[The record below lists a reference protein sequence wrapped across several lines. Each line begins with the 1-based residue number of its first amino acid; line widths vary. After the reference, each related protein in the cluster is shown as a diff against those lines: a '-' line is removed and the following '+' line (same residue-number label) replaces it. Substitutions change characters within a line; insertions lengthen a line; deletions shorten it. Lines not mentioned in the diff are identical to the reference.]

1 MRKTKAIFKT
11 FIISICL
18 LMIMGVSVTAKPS
31 SEFTANNHPK
41 LGTFQGIVDGKKGE
55 GSFFYRFDFHDD
67 GMVTVIKQYGGHDE
81 KEDKTWKKDGD
92 SLQIISGPNPRI
104 TDFDKGENSLFKFT
118 DSKTLAYK
126 DGFYETDFKEHKS
139 TLAFAHWILILAGL
153 MALNEIFRRF
163 KEPTI
168 IFYFILPFALIP
180 LWASQGVSYWFKWVK
195 VYSVVTACIWFTF
208 MRYTKLSK
216 KVFPRLIAAM
226 FIALNITE
234 AVTQDFSL
242 GFTPNILNGIAGIL
256 SIITLFYGWKGIHID
271 NSKEHDMVWPKM
283 TVLWILAYDVW
294 NFAFVYLNFPG
305 SASAQF
311 MVILSCTIP
320 SIFIKRGTWLQARAF
335 TLAAW
340 FMYYFTVPRFT
351 ESMQL
356 HVPRNASLS
365 MAVAII
371 SIALNILCV
380 MEFFR
385 NVRQDKNKSSIVK
398 NANSLH

>member
-1 MRKTKAIFKT
+1 MTLKT
-11 FIISICL
+11 FALTICL
-18 LMIMGVSVTAKPS
+18 LMIMSACVSAKPS
-31 SEFTANNHPK
+31 SDFTANNHPS

-55 GSFFYRFDFHDD
+55 GSFFYRFNFHDD
-67 GMVTVIKQYGGHDE
+67 GTVTVIKQYGGHDE
-81 KEDKTWKKDGD
+81 KEDKTWKKTGD
-92 SLQIISGPNPRI
+92 NLQIISGPNAKI
-104 TDFDKGENSLFKFT
+104 TDFDKGDKVLFTFT
-118 DSKTLAYK
+118 DSKTIEYK

-139 TLAFAHWILILAGL
+139 GPAFFHWILILAGL
-153 MALNEIFRRF
+153 ITLNEIFRRF
-163 KEPTI
+163 KWPTT

-195 VYSVVTACIWFTF
+195 VYSVVTACIWFTC

-226 FIALNITE
+226 FIALNIIE

-242 GFTPNILNGIAGIL
+242 GYAPNILNGIAGIL

-271 NSKEHDMVWPKM
+271 DSKEHDMVWPKM
-283 TVLWILAYDVW
+283 TVLWIIAYDVW
-294 NFAFVYLNFPG
+294 NFVFVYLNFPG

-320 SIFIKRGTWLQARAF
+320 SLFIKKGTWLQARAF

-340 FMYYFTVPRFT
+340 FMYYFTSPRFT

-365 MAVAII
+365 MTVALI
-371 SIALNILCV
+371 SIALNVLCAV
-380 MEFFR
+380 AFFK
-385 NVRQDKNKSSIVK
+385 NVSNDKKAAKENLLSPTF
-398 NANSLH
+398 

>member
-1 MRKTKAIFKT
+1 MKKIQTVFKT
-11 FIISICL
+11 FVLSFCL
-18 LMIMGVSVTAKPS
+18 LMIMGASASANPG
-31 SEFTANNHPK
+31 SEFTADNHPK
-41 LGTFQGIVDGKKGE
+41 LGTFQGIVDGKQGE
-55 GSFFYRFDFHDD
+55 GSLFYRFSFHED
-67 GMVTVIKQYGGHDE
+67 GTVTVIKQYGGHDE
-81 KEDKTWKKDGD
+81 KEDKTWKKNGD
-92 SLQIISGPNPRI
+92 NLQITSGPNAKIR
-104 TDFDKGENSLFKFT
+104 DFDKGEKVLLKFT
-118 DSKTLAYK
+118 DSKTIAYE

-139 TLAFAHWILILAGL
+139 GIAFIHWILILVGL
-153 MALNEIFRRF
+153 MALNELFRKF
-163 KEPTI
+163 KWPTV

-180 LWASQGVSYWFKWVK
+180 LWASHGVSYWFKWAK
-195 VYSVVTACIWFTF
+195 VYSVVTACIWFTC

-242 GFTPNILNGIAGIL
+242 GYAPNILNGIAGIL

-271 NSKEHDMVWPKM
+271 DSKEHDMVWPKM

-294 NFAFVYLNFPG
+294 NFVFVYLNFPG

-311 MVILSCTIP
+311 MVIVSCTIP
-320 SIFIKRGTWLQARAF
+320 SLFIKKGTWLQARAF

-340 FMYYFTVPRFT
+340 FMYYFTAPRFT

-365 MAVAII
+365 MTVALI
-371 SIALNILCV
+371 SIALNILCAV
-380 MEFFR
+380 AFFKNIR
-385 NVRQDKNKSSIVK
+385 NDRKATNEK
-398 NANSLH
+398 LFGFTE

>member
-1 MRKTKAIFKT
+1 MKKIKMAVKT
-11 FIISICL
+11 FVISIFL
-18 LMIMGVSVTAKPS
+18 FMVMVTSASAKPS
-31 SEFTANNHPK
+31 NEFTANNHPN
-41 LGTFQGIVDGKKGE
+41 LGTWQGIVDGKQGE
-55 GSFFYRFDFHDD
+55 GSFFYRFNFRED
-67 GMVTVIKQYGGHDE
+67 GTVTVIKQNGGHDE
-81 KEDKTWKKDGD
+81 KEDKTWKKSGD
-92 SLQIISGPNPRI
+92 NLKITSGPNANI
-104 TDFDKGENSLFKFT
+104 VDFDKGEQVLFKFI
-118 DSKTLAYK
+118 DAKTIAYK
-126 DGFYETDFKEHKS
+126 DGFYETDFKEHKNGI
-139 TLAFAHWILILAGL
+139 AFVHWILILVVL

-163 KEPTI
+163 KFPTI

-180 LWASQGVSYWFKWVK
+180 LWASHGVSYWFKWAK
-195 VYSVVTACIWFTF
+195 VYSVVTACIWFTC

-216 KVFPRLIAAM
+216 RVFPRLIAGM

-242 GFTPNILNGIAGIL
+242 GFAPNILNGIAGIL

-294 NFAFVYLNFPG
+294 NFVFVYLNFPG

-320 SIFIKRGTWLQARAF
+320 SLFIKKGTWLQARAF

-340 FMYYFTVPRFT
+340 FMYYFTAPRFT
-351 ESMQL
+351 ESMEL

-365 MAVAII
+365 MTVALI
-371 SIALNILCV
+371 SITLNILCAV
-380 MEFFR
+380 AFFR
-385 NVRQDKNKSSIVK
+385 NMRNDKNDSKDKLFGITM
-398 NANSLH
+398 

>member
-1 MRKTKAIFKT
+1 MGGFSMRKIKMTFKT
-11 FIISICL
+11 FVFSICL
-18 LMIMGVSVTAKPS
+18 LMIMGTCVSAKPS
-31 SEFTANNHPK
+31 NDFTANNHPS

-55 GSFFYRFDFHDD
+55 GSLFYRFNFHDD
-67 GMVTVIKQYGGHDE
+67 GTVTVIKQYGGHDE
-81 KEDKTWKKDGD
+81 KEDKTWKKTGD
-92 SLQIISGPNPRI
+92 NLQIISGPNAKI
-104 TDFDKGENSLFKFT
+104 MDFDKGEKVLFKFT
-118 DSKTLAYK
+118 DSKTIAYE
-126 DGFYETDFKEHKS
+126 DGVYETDFKEHKS
-139 TLAFAHWILILAGL
+139 GLAFFHWILILVGL
-153 MALNEIFRRF
+153 ITLNEIFRRF
-163 KEPTI
+163 KWPTT

-180 LWASQGVSYWFKWVK
+180 LWASHGVSYWFKWAK
-195 VYSVVTACIWFTF
+195 VYSVVTACIWFTC

-242 GFTPNILNGIAGIL
+242 GYAPNILNGIAGIL

-271 NSKEHDMVWPKM
+271 DSKEHDMVWPKM
-283 TVLWILAYDVW
+283 TVLWIIAYDVW
-294 NFAFVYLNFPG
+294 NFVFVYLNFPG

-320 SIFIKRGTWLQARAF
+320 SLFIKKGTWLQARAF

-340 FMYYFTVPRFT
+340 FMYYFTAPRFT

-365 MAVAII
+365 MTVALI
-371 SIALNILCV
+371 SIALNVLCAV
-380 MEFFR
+380 VFFR
-385 NVRQDKNKSSIVK
+385 NVSNDKKAMITM
-398 NANSLH
+398 